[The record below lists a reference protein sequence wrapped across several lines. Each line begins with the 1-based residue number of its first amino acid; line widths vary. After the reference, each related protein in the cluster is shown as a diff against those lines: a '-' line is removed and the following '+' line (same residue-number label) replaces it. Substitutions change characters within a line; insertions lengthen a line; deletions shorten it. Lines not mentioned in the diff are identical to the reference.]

1 MVKKLDTLDTI
12 LNRATPIDSSLQAQQ
27 PQSVVKPAPVE
38 KTPQVATTAQTQA
51 TAQPLTTTSIQ
62 ASPTPTAAPQQ
73 GTKQSDYTFYS
84 STNSPDG
91 AVTADDIRR
100 YTGYNIDKTPEE
112 QAAEKRRRMN
122 YDEMYKVMDDEIKR
136 SAPET
141 DAQIKAREKRE
152 KRQRLWASIGD
163 GVSALANLYFTG
175 KGAPNMYDKNG
186 GMLKKHN
193 EMLERMKQ
201 EREADKERH
210 LNYVMRRAQL
220 ENNELDRGLEEQRQR
235 QNAILAARRAKHQE
249 EAQGWQRELMSAKID
264 AMQADAEN
272 KGTIAAAQAGI
283 QKAKKE
289 LLNAQTDAQRT
300 VAKRNLA
307 TAQKA
312 LSDAQSNRIKANKV
326 KNSNEKEFVA
336 YDKKGNKHSFSSA
349 AAQERFARSEGT
361 WVNDYT
367 NETSTKHD
375 AYTGKPV
382 VTTKKVAKGGHSRNP
397 KQWASGLKF

>member
-220 ENNELDRGLEEQRQR
+220 ENNELDRNLEEQRQR
-235 QNAILAARRAKHQE
+235 QNAILAARRAKQQE
-249 EAQGWQRELMSAKID
+249 DEHGWQRELMSAKID

-349 AAQERFARSEGT
+349 SAQERFARSEGT

>member
-12 LNRATPIDSSLQAQQ
+12 LNRATPIDSSLQAHQQ

-38 KTPQVATTAQTQA
+38 NTPQAATTAQT
-51 TAQPLTTTSIQ
+51 TAGTTQPVQ
-62 ASPTPTAAPQQ
+62 PTAISTTQPQQQ
-73 GTKQSDYTFYS
+73 GTTVGE
-84 STNSPDG
+84 TNNSYNDKLS
-91 AVTADDIRR
+91 AEEIRR
-100 YTGYNIDKTPEE
+100 YTGYNIEKTPQQQE
-112 QAAEKRRRMN
+112 AEKRRRMN
-122 YDEMYKVMDDEIKR
+122 YEEMYKIMDDEIKR

-141 DAQIKAREKRE
+141 DTQIKAREKRE

-186 GMLKKHN
+186 GMLRKHN
-193 EMLERMKQ
+193 EMLEKIKQ

-220 ENNELDRGLEEQRQR
+220 ENNELDRGLEEQRWQ
-235 QNAILAARRAKHQE
+235 QNAILTARRAKQQE
-249 EAQGWQRELMSAKID
+249 EEHGWKGQLMDAKTKSAE
-264 AMQADAEN
+264 ADAKN
-272 KGTIAAAQAGI
+272 KEAIANAQAGI

-289 LLNAQTDAQRT
+289 LVEAQTGAQKT
-300 VAKRNLA
+300 AAKRNLA

-312 LSDAQSNRIKANKV
+312 LSDAQSNRIKANKA
-326 KNSNEKEFVA
+326 KNNNEKEFFA
-336 YDKKGNKHSFSSA
+336 YDKKGNKHAFSSA

-361 WVNDYT
+361 WVNDYA

-375 AYTGKPV
+375 VYTGKPV
-382 VTTKKVAKGGHSRNP
+382 VTTKKVAKGGHSKNP

>member
-1 MVKKLDTLDTI
+1 MVKKLDTLGTI

-51 TAQPLTTTSIQ
+51 GTTQSAQPTS
-62 ASPTPTAAPQQ
+62 PPQQ
-73 GTKQSDYTFYS
+73 QQ
-84 STNSPDG
+84 TNPLVSPIADEL
-91 AVTADDIRR
+91 TAEDVRR

-141 DAQIKAREKRE
+141 DARIKAREKRE

-235 QNAILAARRAKHQE
+235 QNAILAARRAKQQE

-312 LSDAQSNRIKANKV
+312 LSDAQSNRIKANKI

-361 WVNDYT
+361 WVNDYA

>member
-1 MVKKLDTLDTI
+1 MVKKLDTLGTI

-38 KTPQVATTAQTQA
+38 KTPQVATTAQTQS

-73 GTKQSDYTFYS
+73 GTKQSDYTLYS
-84 STNSPDG
+84 STNSPG
-91 AVTADDIRR
+91 SAVTADDIRL

-112 QAAEKRRRMN
+112 QATEKRRRMN

-152 KRQRLWASIGD
+152 KRQRLWASLGD

-175 KGAPNMYDKNG
+175 KGAPNMYDRNG

-220 ENNELDRGLEEQRQR
+220 ENNELDRNLEEQRQR
-235 QNAILAARRAKHQE
+235 QNAILAARRAKQQE
-249 EAQGWQRELMSAKID
+249 DEHGWKARFMDAKID

-300 VAKRNLA
+300 AAKRNLA

-361 WVNDYT
+361 WVNDYA

>member
-1 MVKKLDTLDTI
+1 MVKKLDTLGTI
-12 LNRATPIDSSLQAQQ
+12 LNRPAPIDSSLQAQQ

-51 TAQPLTTTSIQ
+51 GTTQSAQPTSPPQ
-62 ASPTPTAAPQQ
+62 QQQTNPLASPIADELTAE
-73 GTKQSDYTFYS
+73 D
-84 STNSPDG
+84 
-91 AVTADDIRR
+91 VRR

-136 SAPET
+136 SAPEM

-220 ENNELDRGLEEQRQR
+220 ENNELDRNLEEQRQR
-235 QNAILAARRAKHQE
+235 QNAILTARRAKQQE
-249 EAQGWQRELMSAKID
+249 EEHGWKGQLMDAKTKSAE
-264 AMQADAEN
+264 ADAKN
-272 KGTIAAAQAGI
+272 KEAIANAQAGI

-289 LLNAQTDAQRT
+289 LVEAQTGAQRT
-300 VAKRNLA
+300 AAKRNLA

-312 LSDAQSNRIKANKV
+312 LSDAQSNRIKANKA
-326 KNSNEKEFVA
+326 KNNNEKEFFA
-336 YDKKGNKHSFSSA
+336 YDKKGNKHAFSSA
-349 AAQERFARSEGT
+349 AAQERFAREQGT
-361 WVNDYT
+361 WVDDYT
-367 NETSTKHD
+367 NETT
-375 AYTGKPV
+375 TGYAKDRYGETKPV

>member
-1 MVKKLDTLDTI
+1 MVKKLDTLGTI
-12 LNRATPIDSSLQAQQ
+12 LNRATPIDSSLQAHQQ

-38 KTPQVATTAQTQA
+38 NTPQAATTAQTA
-51 TAQPLTTTSIQ
+51 ANIMRPVTTS
-62 ASPTPTAAPQQ
+62 TPQQ
-73 GTKQSDYTFYS
+73 QVQQEGTTSVVPN
-84 STNSPDG
+84 NSPNNEL
-91 AVTADDIRR
+91 TAEEIRR
-100 YTGYNIDKTPEE
+100 YTGYNIEKTPQQQE
-112 QAAEKRRRMN
+112 AEKRRRMN
-122 YDEMYKVMDDEIKR
+122 YEEMYKIMDDEIKR

-220 ENNELDRGLEEQRQR
+220 ENNELDRNLEEQRQR
-235 QNAILAARRAKHQE
+235 QNAILAARRAKQQE

-300 VAKRNLA
+300 AAKRNLA

-326 KNSNEKEFVA
+326 KNNNEKEFVA

-361 WVNDYT
+361 WVNDYA